1 MSQNDP
7 AQPGGGSP
15 FAQFPEIRPPTAV
28 EAAGLW
34 QMSVVLAV
42 ICVVAV
48 GFWVSWM
55 WTQPTSADARQL
67 IGTTETSDAAVEVL
81 IRLRSEHLNEYR
93 EMFQMVVLSG
103 LVPLFTLLAGYM
115 FGRGQ
120 AARHGGDD
128 E

>member
-7 AQPGGGSP
+7 AERAGGNP
-15 FAQFPEIRPPTAV
+15 FAQFPEIKPPTAA

-34 QMSVVLAV
+34 QMSIVLGV
-42 ICVVAV
+42 ICLVTV

-55 WTQPTSADARQL
+55 WTEPTLADARSL
-67 IGTTETSDAAVEVL
+67 LGTTDPAGTAVEVL
-81 IRLRSEHLNEYR
+81 LRLRSEHLNQYR

-120 AARHGGDD
+120 AARSGEGA